1 MRSSKEGLNN
11 LVPDTRIVQG
21 VPNGRAA
28 GMLAVLLVVLLAWS
42 SPVLADGAAS
52 EMTMPQRQARLQAMT
67 PEQRVEFGQRLAA
80 WNALP
85 SREREDR
92 RARYQAWLQLDA
104 SERDGLRALAAQVEA
119 FPPERRQALRAQ
131 FDGLD
136 DVQRHGW
143 RLGPALGRDYAPLHP
158 LLAYV
163 PAPQRLPLLARLRSM
178 DASERADLAVLAQ
191 RTPPQDRQTLRSEL
205 LSVPPSDL
213 AAWLRRKLIQ

>member
-1 MRSSKEGLNN
+1 MRSSDRSLANGL
-11 LVPDTRIVQG
+11 VRHWRG
-21 VPNGRAA
+21 A
-28 GMLAVLLVVLLAWS
+28 GILGALLVVLLVQPL
-42 SPVLADGAAS
+42 PVSADGSAEQVA
-52 EMTMPQRQARLQAMT
+52 MTQSQRQARLQAMT
-67 PEQRVEFGQRLAA
+67 PEQRVQFGQRLAA

-85 SREREDR
+85 SREREQR

-104 SERDGLRALAAQVEA
+104 NERVSLRTVATQVEA
-119 FPPERRQALRAQ
+119 FAPERKQALRAQ

-143 RLGPALGRDYAPLHP
+143 RLGPVLGRDYAALHP

-178 DASERADLAVLAQ
+178 DEQKRIDLAVLAQ
-191 RTPPQDRQTLRSEL
+191 RTPPQDRQALRSEL
-205 LSVPPSDL
+205 LSIPPSEV